1 MSLAHV
7 ARKDFLDVR
16 RAKVVWGPVL
26 LYTLF
31 MLLFF
36 WGQSQ
41 SDSPNFYRVIWN
53 LAGVGG
59 ALLIP
64 IAALVAAYLSIAGE
78 RESGSIKFA
87 LSLPIARGDLVLG
100 KFISRSAIVAFGIVF
115 SFVVGVGAAFVFIPN
130 TTFQYGD
137 YALFALMTV
146 LYALAY
152 VSVAVALSA
161 ATASRSRAMGA
172 SIGYFFVFNL
182 VWNFLPVG
190 PVQMVEFLF
199 DQFGMDASQ
208 NLTTFIFTLSPTGSY
223 LNALQMVVPEAM
235 FNATAGANAGAG
247 PWYTDG
253 PFMLVL
259 LALWVVVPL
268 ALGYWRFTRA
278 DLT

>member
-1 MSLAHV
+1 MSVTDV

-41 SDSPNFYRVIWN
+41 SSDPNFYMIIWS
-53 LAGVGG
+53 LGGIGG

-64 IAALVAAYLSIAGE
+64 LAALVASYLAIAGE

-87 LSLPIARGDLVLG
+87 LSLPVARGDLVLG
-100 KFISRSAIVAFGIVF
+100 KFLSRSAVVVGGILVAFL
-115 SFVVGVGAAFVFIPN
+115 VGVAAAFVFIPD
-130 TTFQYGD
+130 TTFEYGD
-137 YALFALMTV
+137 YALFVLLTV

-152 VSVAVALSA
+152 VSVAIALSA

-172 SIGYFFVFNL
+172 AIGFFFVFNL
-182 VWNFLPVG
+182 IWNFLPVG
-190 PVQMVEFLF
+190 PIQMVEFLF
-199 DQFGMDASQ
+199 DQLGMEAGQ
-208 NLTTFIFTLSPTGSY
+208 NLTTLIYSLSPTGSY
-223 LNALQMVVPEAM
+223 LNGLQLVVPEAI
-235 FNATAGANAGAG
+235 FTSAPGAATGGA
-247 PWYTDG
+247 WYTDG

-268 ALGYWRFTRA
+268 VLGYWRFTRA